1 MKTPTCIR
9 SIKHLSTKSRDYH
22 FPKRLKVA
30 QWCSLQSRTSLSSVY
45 FSWNTAQTTM
55 WKKDRQWKAVKKGQP
70 HHKISLTICRWSF
83 IFSTKF
89 FKLVLSDD
97 FTRLGSSRR
106 FFWPALSTSFK
117 WQNWS
122 KILKGEH
129 YPKRHWDFSLNSFSP
144 IFHLNM
150 VLIPSYCCSC
160 SRPTRREISKAVTK
174 LTNKNIHTVC
184 SEVVQ
189 HDAWKTNTSYI

>member
-1 MKTPTCIR
+1 MSSSSFQDMWFSSHLGYLYKIWVTDKRFPLVMKTPTCIH

-30 QWCSLQSRTSLSSVY
+30 QWCSLKSRTSLSSVY
-45 FSWNTAQTTM
+45 FSWNTAETTM
-55 WKKDRQWKAVKKGQP
+55 WKKDRQWKAVKKG
-70 HHKISLTICRWSF
+70 HLRHKISLTMCRWSF

-106 FFWPALSTSFK
+106 FVWPALSTSFK

-129 YPKRHWDFSLNSFSP
+129 YPKRHWDFSLNSFLLS
-144 IFHLNM
+144 N
-150 VLIPSYCCSC
+150 
-160 SRPTRREISKAVTK
+160 IS
-174 LTNKNIHTVC
+174 
-184 SEVVQ
+184 S
-189 HDAWKTNTSYI
+189 